1 MSEATNE
8 PLTCPGCGAEA
19 SGSFCSSC
27 GTRLAG
33 PSVCAACGAALQPG
47 AMYCSE
53 CGRAVAAREK
63 KTASARLP
71 WILSA
76 VSLAA
81 FSIVIALLVQ
91 RNSAERTG
99 DMLITGGVP
108 TGSSEGSA
116 GSGAG
121 MPSIEELA
129 AMGPRGAAD
138 RLFERAMS
146 EHEGQNLE
154 AASRFVQMGLQAYSR
169 VPPAEMDADGRFHVG
184 LLHLV
189 AGDSAGARASARR
202 ILEDEPRHLLGL
214 ILLARVE
221 RFAGDAE
228 AADDL
233 LADVRRIVEEEGGI
247 PDRQEYRAH
256 RPLIERELGSEGGG

>member
-1 MSEATNE
+1 MSDTTSE
-8 PLTCPGCGAEA
+8 PRTCPECGAEA
-19 SGSFCSSC
+19 SGNFCSGC
-27 GTRLAG
+27 GTRLTEA
-33 PSVCAACGAALQPG
+33 SVCAACGGRLPSGAL
-47 AMYCSE
+47 YCPE
-53 CGRAVAAREK
+53 CGQAIAAPAT

-71 WILSA
+71 WVLSA
-76 VSLAA
+76 VALAA
-81 FSIVIALLVQ
+81 FSIVIAFLVQ

-108 TGSSEGSA
+108 TGTAEGSA

-121 MPSIEELA
+121 MPSMQELA

-146 EHEGQNLE
+146 EHEDQNLE
-154 AASRFVQMGLQAYSR
+154 AAGRFVQMGLQAYSR
-169 VPPAEMDADGRFHVG
+169 VPPDEMDADGRFHVG

-189 AGDSAGARASARR
+189 AGDAAGARASARR
-202 ILEDEPRHLLGL
+202 ILDDEPRHLLGL

-228 AADDL
+228 TAAEL
-233 LADVRRIVEEEGGI
+233 RAEVQRIVEEEGGI
-247 PDRQEYRAH
+247 PDRREYEAH
-256 RPLIERELGSEGGG
+256 RPLIERELGTGEGG